1 MDASMDASMELRIAS
16 GGSRP
21 GFAASHSASA
31 TQHRVHEPSPRAP
44 RWSSVAKK
52 ADARIFQWPSF
63 CPASD
68 SPASNDSSD
77 ESAAFFF
84 AHLEGIP
91 RSSTSTHSPAL
102 ARDAL
107 RVAGPGDH
115 GVALHRRWP
124 DKRYRL
130 FARDGDR
137 FDFVGNSARRPGAD
151 QLRAI
156 YAETTRHRV
165 YDGS

>member
-1 MDASMDASMELRIAS
+1 MALT
-16 GGSRP
+16 G
-21 GFAASHSASA
+21 SASSLQKSEA
-31 TQHRVHEPSPRAP
+31 VAP
-44 RWSSVAKK
+44 A
-52 ADARIFQWPSF
+52 
-63 CPASD
+63 
-68 SPASNDSSD
+68 
-77 ESAAFFF
+77 
-84 AHLEGIP
+84 
-91 RSSTSTHSPAL
+91 
-102 ARDAL
+102 
-107 RVAGPGDH
+107 PGDH

>member
-1 MDASMDASMELRIAS
+1 MSNLDDRYSSRKWHRDLSARPWSSEPARKQQPLPDGWPSRSPDALKLPSMLKLHAHSIAGATMAPLLLSDFERIYE
-16 GGSRP
+16 
-21 GFAASHSASA
+21 ASA
-31 TQHRVHEPSPRAP
+31 
-44 RWSSVAKK
+44 
-52 ADARIFQWPSF
+52 
-63 CPASD
+63 
-68 SPASNDSSD
+68 
-77 ESAAFFF
+77 
-84 AHLEGIP
+84 
-91 RSSTSTHSPAL
+91 
-102 ARDAL
+102 DAL

>member
-1 MDASMDASMELRIAS
+1 MCANAARDGARILMLNPRLAL
-16 GGSRP
+16 
-21 GFAASHSASA
+21 
-31 TQHRVHEPSPRAP
+31 PSPVAAGATMAP
-44 RWSSVAKK
+44 LLLSDFERIYEASS
-52 ADARIFQWPSF
+52 
-63 CPASD
+63 
-68 SPASNDSSD
+68 
-77 ESAAFFF
+77 
-84 AHLEGIP
+84 
-91 RSSTSTHSPAL
+91 
-102 ARDAL
+102 DAL

-130 FARDGDR
+130 FARDGDS